1 VVSDF
6 TRLDHQVK
14 EVADT
19 VSQVSSTNQE
29 MSASIARIAQ
39 LSAQVQNRL
48 SSMVDEVGGVR
59 DKSEHL
65 QERLAALRT
74 GNTPFDAL
82 VAVLEAT
89 GEAAVNVLRKAQS
102 QGYDVFD
109 DNYQRIRGSNP
120 ARYHTSYDQVIDE
133 SITRIIDH
141 TLEQLAGGSYTL
153 IVDRNGY
160 APAHN
165 SIYSRPPTGDPAH
178 DVPYCRDKRLFDD
191 RVCL

>member
-1 VVSDF
+1 
-6 TRLDHQVK
+6 
-14 EVADT
+14 
-19 VSQVSSTNQE
+19 
-29 MSASIARIAQ
+29 
-39 LSAQVQNRL
+39 
-48 SSMVDEVGGVR
+48 
-59 DKSEHL
+59 
-65 QERLAALRT
+65 
-74 GNTPFDAL
+74 TPFDAL

-89 GEAAVNVLRKAQS
+89 GEAAVNVLRKAQT

-109 DNYQRIRGSNP
+109 DNYQRIPGSNP

-191 RVCL
+191 RVCLSATKNPSGVLCQTYMRDTGEIITDISMPLDVDGQRWGAIRIGVDYVAYEQAMEADPRMLRMNGSTPQPAY